1 MGGSPSDQKQTRAY
15 GASRSARASKSHQTT
30 TDGAQYGRCRFGVAE
45 NLTGN
50 RGSGSTCRRRNGV
63 VFSQ

>member
-1 MGGSPSDQKQTRAY
+1 MY
-15 GASRSARASKSHQTT
+15 I
-30 TDGAQYGRCRFGVAE
+30 VAE